1 MATKGLY
8 LQRGLKREKKSHRK
22 LILLLAALFAIGVLI
37 APFLWKKSRTKP
49 LQESSSPV
57 SATVKGD
64 KISSQIMVSGKIPK
78 TGSAVALQDNNPSQ
92 EKQIPGG
99 AVSQEQVKSQNIAS
113 QETPTLQQKGEEAAT
128 VTKPS
133 SGTPAPYVGAVE
145 KQQSPYELR
154 AELKQKELAED
165 AKAKEIVAQSALKE
179 MPLPSASSAGSGTSP
194 AGVDQTKPAGK
205 HTVVSMLTP
214 EKGQKKPEQAQT
226 SPEKSSA
233 KAQTMLK
240 GKQVS
245 TKQQGA
251 AVSSPVVSK
260 PAETKPPQEVSSAPR
275 LEGLSHLIQVGAYR
289 EEANAKKVKAIVDG
303 LGYEALI
310 KESSHPRLGKI
321 YIVRVPVKGSKTEAQ
336 KVMSLISQKT
346 GDKPILMES
355 R

>member
-1 MATKGLY
+1 
-8 LQRGLKREKKSHRK
+8 
-22 LILLLAALFAIGVLI
+22 
-37 APFLWKKSRTKP
+37 
-49 LQESSSPV
+49 
-57 SATVKGD
+57 VKGD
-64 KISSQIMVSGKIPK
+64 KIGSQIMVTGKIPK
-78 TGSAVALQDNNPSQ
+78 AGSAVAFQDNNPSQ
-92 EKQIPGG
+92 EQQIPGG
-99 AVSQEQVKSQNIAS
+99 AVTQEQVKSQNIAS
-113 QETPTLQQKGEEAAT
+113 QETPTLQQKGGEAAT

-133 SGTPAPYVGAVE
+133 SGTPAPYDGAVE

-154 AELKQKELAED
+154 AELKQRELAED

-194 AGVDQTKPAGK
+194 AGADQTKPAGK

-226 SPEKSSA
+226 APEKSSA

-240 GKQVS
+240 GKQGS
-245 TKQQGA
+245 PKQQEA
-251 AVSSPVVSK
+251 AVSPSVGKPVE
-260 PAETKPPQEVSSAPR
+260 AKPPQDVRSTPR
-275 LEGLSHLIQVGAYR
+275 LEGDSHLIQVGAYR